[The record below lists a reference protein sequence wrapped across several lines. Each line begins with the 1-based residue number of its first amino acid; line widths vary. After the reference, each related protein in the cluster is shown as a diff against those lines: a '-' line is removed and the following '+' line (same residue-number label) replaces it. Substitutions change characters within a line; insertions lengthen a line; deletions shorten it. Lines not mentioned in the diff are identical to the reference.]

1 MRSFS
6 IASTLGILALAVTA
20 SAAPA
25 KKEAWAS
32 GHIGSVDTA
41 ARSVVV
47 KQGKHEMTFS
57 LAPDATLTQGATTI
71 QLTDLAA
78 RHRQAGQGPLHAER
92 HHQDRR
98 SRRSRRG
105 PGGGPGQGTGRGQ
118 DAAGQERRRPAP
130 ARTAPMG
137 VGAAAGGHG
146 RGPGQARDRAWAA

>member
-25 KKEAWAS
+25 KKESWAS

-47 KQGKHEMTFS
+47 KQGKHEMTFT

-71 QLTDLAA
+71 QLSDLASDTGKPVKVRYTMNGTA
-78 RHRQAGQGPLHAER
+78 KTA
-92 HHQDRR
+92 DRVEV
-98 SRRSRRG
+98 
-105 PGGGPGQGTGRGQ
+105 GTATT
-118 DAAGQERRRPAP
+118 AAKAP
-130 ARTAPMG
+130 AQAP
-137 VGAAAGGHG
+137 A
-146 RGPGQARDRAWAA
+146 QAPAKAPAKKS

>member
-25 KKEAWAS
+25 KKETWAS

-71 QLTDLAA
+71 QLTDLAGDTGKPVKVRYTLKGTTKTA
-78 RHRQAGQGPLHAER
+78 
-92 HHQDRR
+92 DRVEV
-98 SRRSRRG
+98 G
-105 PGGGPGQGTGRGQ
+105 
-118 DAAGQERRRPAP
+118 AAPAAAPAKAPAAAKTPAP
-130 ARTAPMG
+130 AKAP
-137 VGAAAGGHG
+137 ATKK
-146 RGPGQARDRAWAA
+146 P